1 VSTLSPARRAL
12 LFLLATAQ
20 LMVILDISAVNV
32 ALPDLSRDLGIA
44 RGDLEWTITSYSLL
58 FGSLLLLGGRAAD
71 LLGRRRTFLTGLGLF
86 TVASL
91 AAATAP
97 SAGALYAARAGQGIG
112 AAMLSPAALSILT
125 TAFASGR
132 ERAIALGVWGAVGGA
147 GGAIGVLLGG
157 VLTEWIGWRAI
168 FFVNVPVGA
177 ALAIGLLR
185 AVPADAAPPRWRGL
199 DVRGALVAT
208 ASLATLL
215 YALAGADDHGWTG
228 TRTLVL
234 GGVALAGLAAFVA
247 LERRA
252 ARPLLRVERL
262 ADRAVGGGWA
272 SMLLAS
278 AVLMGSFLL
287 TSVYLQEILGA
298 SPLETGLEFLPI
310 ALATGAGAHV
320 GGQLVRRLGVR
331 LPMALAFALAGA
343 GTLVLSG
350 VDAGGSYVADVLPG
364 MLVTGF
370 GLGIAMVAVAISILT
385 GADEDDAG
393 MLSGLSTTGHE
404 VGGAFGVAAL
414 TTIATNGIGDAFL
427 AAAGIAGAGLG
438 VALVILPRADRFL
451 VALRQAPP
459 PVSIH

>member
-1 VSTLSPARRAL
+1 
-12 LFLLATAQ
+12 
-20 LMVILDISAVNV
+20 
-32 ALPDLSRDLGIA
+32 
-44 RGDLEWTITSYSLL
+44 
-58 FGSLLLLGGRAAD
+58 
-71 LLGRRRTFLTGLGLF
+71 
-86 TVASL
+86 
-91 AAATAP
+91 
-97 SAGALYAARAGQGIG
+97 
-112 AAMLSPAALSILT
+112 
-125 TAFASGR
+125 
-132 ERAIALGVWGAVGGA
+132 
-147 GGAIGVLLGG
+147 
-157 VLTEWIGWRAI
+157 
-168 FFVNVPVGA
+168 
-177 ALAIGLLR
+177 
-185 AVPADAAPPRWRGL
+185 
-199 DVRGALVAT
+199 VRGALVAT

-287 TSVYLQEILGA
+287 TSVYLQEMLGA

-320 GGQLVRRLGVR
+320 GGQLVRKLGVR

-343 GTLVLSG
+343 GTLILSG

-427 AAAGIAGAGLG
+427 AAAGIAGAGLV